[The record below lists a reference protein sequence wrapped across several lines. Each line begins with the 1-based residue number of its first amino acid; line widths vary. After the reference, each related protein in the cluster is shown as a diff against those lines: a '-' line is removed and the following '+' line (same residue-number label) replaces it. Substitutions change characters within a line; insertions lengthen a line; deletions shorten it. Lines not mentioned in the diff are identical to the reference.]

1 MKNRGFT
8 LIELLGVITILALL
22 ALLITPVVTNIIK
35 KGKDSMYEQTL
46 NTIKLSV
53 INWATDEENYS
64 LLPTTGN
71 CIVMS
76 LSDLKKE
83 NYIDVDIKDPR
94 NDELLSDT
102 MLIKISRVN
111 KVLSYDIDVSAEDT
125 LECTSISE

>member
-8 LIELLGVITILALL
+8 LIELLGVITILSLL
-22 ALLITPVVTNIIK
+22 ALLIMPVVTNIIK

-46 NTIKLSV
+46 NTVKLSV

-64 LLPTTGN
+64 FLPTTGN

-76 LSDLKKE
+76 LSDLKKG

>member
-22 ALLITPVVTNIIK
+22 ALLIMPVVTNIIK

-64 LLPTTGN
+64 FLPTTGN

-76 LSDLKKE
+76 LSDLKKG